1 MGCICETLAKEG
13 MKVSSV
19 CIGQLW
25 VFNDLK
31 REELEA
37 IANRALRKK
46 YSAGENIF
54 FQGDPANRMFLIK
67 AGRVKLTKFLE
78 EGSEITLDI
87 RKAGDFLGEN
97 MLTEDTDYPV
107 TATSMEETMIC
118 GFTKESF
125 EKLVLDYSNIGLQV
139 IKNLSKRISFLTS
152 RVGSM
157 SLSNLANRLYD
168 VLVNV
173 SREHG
178 VKERKGFSIPFPL
191 THEELSF
198 LVGAHRVSIT
208 RAMKDLKESGRVVQE
223 GKRIILPPSKLY

>member
-13 MKVSSV
+13 MKLSSV

-25 VFNDLK
+25 VFSDLK

-37 IANRALRKK
+37 IANRAFRKK

-54 FQGDPANRMFLIK
+54 FQGSPANRMFLIK

-78 EGSEITLDI
+78 EGTEITLDI

-97 MLTEDTDYPV
+97 MLTEEIDYPV
-107 TATSMEETMIC
+107 TAVSMEETTIC
-118 GFTKESF
+118 GFTKEGF

-139 IKNLSKRISFLTS
+139 IKNFSKRISFLTS

-157 SLSNLANRLYD
+157 SLSNLADRLYD

-178 VKERKGFSIPFPL
+178 IQERKGFSIPFPL

-208 RAMKDLKESGRVVQE
+208 RAMKDLKESKRVIQE
-223 GKRIILPPSKLY
+223 GKKIILPSSKLN